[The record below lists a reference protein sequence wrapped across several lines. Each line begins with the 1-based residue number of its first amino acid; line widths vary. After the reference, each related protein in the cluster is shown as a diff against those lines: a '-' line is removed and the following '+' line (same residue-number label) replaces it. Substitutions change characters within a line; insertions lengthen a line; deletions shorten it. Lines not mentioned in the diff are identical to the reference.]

1 MDEMK
6 RALIDEY
13 SRLHATTDYGGSGHK
28 VLPFL
33 LPHVLAVKPASIVD
47 YGCGR
52 SNLALLLADKAGIGS
67 VAMYDPAVPERSVK
81 PAALADLLINVDV
94 LEHVPDEE
102 IDAVVA
108 EMATMAREALIVV
121 DTRPAKAL
129 LSDGRNAHV
138 SQHGEAWWLERL
150 KRAYPTLRPFRMRRH
165 GRVGFKTFDAA
176 LPAIEEWSIMSREVA
191 ARHARRWAR
200 ILTGRGRG

>member
-33 LPHVLAVKPASIVD
+33 LPHVLALKPASIVD

-52 SNLALLLADKAGIGS
+52 SNLAELLAARAGIAT
-67 VAMYDPAVPERSVK
+67 VAMYDPAVPERATK
-81 PAALADLLINVDV
+81 PAAIADLLINVDV

-108 EMATMAREALIVV
+108 EMASMARDALIIV
-121 DTRPAKAL
+121 DTRPAKAR

-150 KRAYPTLRPFRMRRH
+150 RRFYPTLRPFPARRH

-176 LPAIEEWSIMSREVA
+176 LPAFEEWSIMSRLVV

-200 ILTGRGRG
+200 LLTGRGRH